1 MSGNR
6 LFNPA
11 DSLAIRDP
19 VSNEKQNGNIM
30 NPPRFAEF
38 GGFSSAARGLY
49 RNMMKIVRP
58 GASTRQV
65 PVK

>member
-11 DSLAIRDP
+11 DSLSIRDP
-19 VSNEKQNGNIM
+19 VSNEKENGNIV

-38 GGFSSAARGLY
+38 GGFSSASRGLT
-49 RNMMKIVRP
+49 RNNQRIIRP